1 MRDKMKNS
9 KKKNVLLPIVIVS
22 LLLLII
28 LVVVLIVYQGVNEK
42 REKKAE
48 SEKQEQ
54 LAKEEEEKEAQEAM
68 AQAALEEEQ
77 KKKEQEKKREQAL
90 EDAKRLAASYDYD
103 QAVELLKT
111 VENYS
116 TDAECT
122 AAIAEYEEEKSK
134 CVRYEAVDTITHV
147 FFHILIADKE
157 RAFDGDYMTANYN
170 QVMTTIPEFEKIL
183 EQMYERGYVLVGLH
197 DMAYIEKDADGN
209 EVMKE
214 GDIYLPEGKI
224 PFVMSQD
231 DVCYYEYMDGD
242 GYATRLVIDEDGK
255 PKCEYTDADGNT
267 TIGDY
272 DLIPILDSFI
282 EEHPDFSYR
291 GAKAVIAVTGYNG
304 VFGYRTDDEYK
315 DTNPNFEQDKEEVK
329 KIAQVLR
336 DQGWELASHS
346 WGHLGLGSVEYDR
359 FKTDTDKWESRVESL
374 IGDTDIILYPF
385 GDDIG
390 TWYPYEGKRYKYLY
404 KQGFRYFCTV
414 DSAQYW
420 VQITD
425 KYLRQGRRNLDGQRM
440 YQALCGDDRLSD
452 LFSVKDVF
460 DQDRPT
466 PVE

>member
-1 MRDKMKNS
+1 MKNS
-9 KKKNVLLPIVIVS
+9 KKRNVLVPIAIVS
-22 LLLLII
+22 VVLLII
-28 LVVVLIVYQGVNEK
+28 LVVVLIIYKQNSDK
-42 REKKAE
+42 REKEAE
-48 SEKQEQ
+48 VAKQEQ
-54 LAKEEEEKEAQEAM
+54 QLEEEKEAEEAM
-68 AQAALEEEQ
+68 SQAVLEEEQ
-77 KKKEQEKKREQAL
+77 KKKEREEKKAQAL
-90 EDAKRLAASYDYD
+90 EEAQKLAGSYDYD
-103 QAVELLKT
+103 AAIELVKAVED
-111 VENYS
+111 YS
-116 TDAECT
+116 SDAGCT
-122 AAIAEYEEEKSK
+122 AAIASFEEEKGK

-147 FFHILIADKE
+147 FFHTLIVDNQ
-157 RAFDGDYMTANYN
+157 RAFDGDYMSSKYN

-183 EQMYERGYVLVGLH
+183 EQMYKRGYVLVGLH
-197 DMAYIEKDADGN
+197 DMASFEKDADGN

-242 GYATRLVIDEDGK
+242 GYATRLVIDENGK
-255 PKCEYTDADGNT
+255 PKCEYTDAEGNT

-304 VFGYRTDDEYK
+304 VFGYRTDDEYQ
-315 DTNPNFEQDKEEVK
+315 DTNPNIEQDKEEVK

-346 WGHLGLGSVEYDR
+346 WGHLGLGTVEYDR
-359 FKTDTDKWESRVESL
+359 FKADTDKWESRVESL

-385 GDDIG
+385 GDDVG
-390 TWYPYEGKRYKYLY
+390 DWHPYEGKRYEYLY

-425 KYLRQGRRNLDGQRM
+425 RYMRQGRRNLDGQRM
-440 YQALCGDDRLSD
+440 YQALCGDDRISD
-452 LFSVKDVF
+452 LFSVKKVF
-460 DQDRPT
+460 DPDRPT

>member
-1 MRDKMKNS
+1 MKNS
-9 KKKNVLLPIVIVS
+9 KKRNLLVPIAIVS
-22 LLLLII
+22 VVLLII
-28 LVVVLIVYQGVNEK
+28 LVVVLIIYKQNSDK
-42 REKKAE
+42 REKEAE
-48 SEKQEQ
+48 VAKQEQ
-54 LAKEEEEKEAQEAM
+54 QLEEEKEAEEAM
-68 AQAALEEEQ
+68 SQAVLEEEQ
-77 KKKEQEKKREQAL
+77 KKKEREEKKAQAL
-90 EDAKRLAASYDYD
+90 EEAQKLAGSYDYD
-103 QAVELLKT
+103 AAIELVKAVED
-111 VENYS
+111 YS
-116 TDAECT
+116 SDADCT
-122 AAIAEYEEEKSK
+122 AAIASFEEEKGK

-147 FFHILIADKE
+147 FFHILIADNQ
-157 RAFDGDYMTANYN
+157 RAFDGDYMSSKYN

-183 EQMYERGYVLVGLH
+183 EQMYKRGYVLVGLH
-197 DMAYIEKDADGN
+197 DMASIEKDADGN

-242 GYATRLVIDEDGK
+242 GYATRLVIDENGK
-255 PKCEYTDADGNT
+255 PKCEYTDAEGNT

-282 EEHPDFSYR
+282 EKHPDFSYR

-304 VFGYRTDDEYK
+304 VFGYRTDDEYQ
-315 DTNPNFEQDKEEVK
+315 DTNPNIEQDKEEVK

-346 WGHLGLGSVEYDR
+346 WGHLGLGTVEYDR
-359 FKTDTDKWESRVESL
+359 FKADTDKWESRVESL

-385 GDDIG
+385 GDDVG
-390 TWYPYEGKRYKYLY
+390 DWHPYEGKRYEYLY

-425 KYLRQGRRNLDGQRM
+425 RYMRQGRRNLDGQRM
-440 YQALCGDDRLSD
+440 YQALCGDDRISD
-452 LFSVKDVF
+452 LFSVKKVF
-460 DQDRPT
+460 DPDRPT